1 MIELH
6 DLKPSPGATRNR
18 RRRGIGRG
26 SGLGKT
32 AGRGSKG
39 QKSRS
44 GARAKRG
51 FEGGQMPLHRRLP
64 KRGFTNIFRKQI
76 VVVNVGQLQV
86 FGAGSSVSPEV
97 LVERGIIKKV
107 KDGVKI
113 LGRGEVSKALN
124 VSAHSFSRSAR
135 DKISRA
141 GGAVEEI
148 Q

>member
-86 FGAGSSVSPEV
+86 FGAGASVSPEV

-124 VSAHSFSRSAR
+124 VSAHFFSRSAR

-148 Q
+148 K

>member
-1 MIELH
+1 
-6 DLKPSPGATRNR
+6 
-18 RRRGIGRG
+18 
-26 SGLGKT
+26 
-32 AGRGSKG
+32 
-39 QKSRS
+39 
-44 GARAKRG
+44 
-51 FEGGQMPLHRRLP
+51 MPLHRRLP

-86 FGAGSSVSPEV
+86 FGAGSSVSPQV

-124 VSAHSFSRSAR
+124 VSAHFFSRSAR

-148 Q
+148 K